1 MGMGTRLRLRAS
13 GGTDPVSQALVAL
26 FGAPQVE
33 PMLISERLLGRV
45 PVHRLQETL
54 DGLRERHGE
63 LRGVRRRRD
72 LHLLVFTGGGSEL
85 VWARLDEDG
94 RLVSFVTG
102 PGALTARHAT
112 ATVPAPSR
120 PAEGAVPPAPVA
132 APVAAPAVVAP
143 VPAAVVADTP
153 TPVVPPAVVTT
164 PKPAAPLV
172 AKSAAA
178 VSLQRT
184 VLAYSGAT
192 AAELTFPWIT
202 GSGTGWLLILAQTPA
217 FAWYVLRTAPT
228 HALPPW
234 FRLLAPAPIVVTL
247 LALARVLG
255 VGLPWGMPGL
265 PEIGLCVGVVG
276 LTAWTRHRARP
287 VPGAPTAH
295 PLLLRSP
302 LRDGTF
308 VFTEAGGPATNRHA
322 DASLQPGGDRAL
334 RYAADLV
341 QLGDGPQWRGRRALG
356 LAPASNERYAV
367 FGHPVHCPVDGVILA
382 AVDGLPDH
390 APQVASAN
398 HPDGNHVRIGTDR
411 GVIVLS
417 GLREGSV
424 LPRRG
429 QHVAAG
435 TPLACVGN
443 SADALEPS
451 LRVRAE
457 NSVGLALPFRIEE
470 CPGTPCRGR
479 RFTVE
484 D

>member
-13 GGTDPVSQALVAL
+13 GGTDPVTQALVAL
-26 FGAPQVE
+26 FGAPLVE
-33 PMLISERLLGRV
+33 PMLISERLLQRV

-63 LRGVRRRRD
+63 LRSVRRRRD
-72 LHLLVFTGGGSEL
+72 LHLLVFAGGGSEL
-85 VWARLDEDG
+85 VWARLDEHG

-102 PGALTARHAT
+102 PGALTARHAAT
-112 ATVPAPSR
+112 TVPAPSR
-120 PAEGAVPPAPVA
+120 PAEETVPVA
-132 APVAAPAVVAP
+132 VEAP
-143 VPAAVVADTP
+143 VPVAVEAPVEVPVPVLTVTP
-153 TPVVPPAVVTT
+153 
-164 PKPAAPLV
+164 V

-234 FRLLAPAPIVVTL
+234 FRLLAPAPIVITL

-255 VGLPWGMPGL
+255 LGLPWGLPGL

-276 LTAWTRHRARP
+276 LTAWTRQRARP

-308 VFTEAGGPATNRHA
+308 VCTEAGGPATNRHA
-322 DASLQPGGDRAL
+322 EASLQPGGDRAL

-341 QLGDGPQWRGRRALG
+341 QLGDGPQWRSRRALG
-356 LAPASNERYAV
+356 LAPASNERYAI
-367 FGHPVHCPVDGVILA
+367 FGHPVQCPVDGVVLA

-390 APQVASAN
+390 APQVSSAN

-424 LPRRG
+424 QPRRG

-435 TPLACVGN
+435 TPLGSVGN
-443 SADALEPS
+443 SAEALEPS

-470 CPGTPCRGR
+470 SPGTPCRGR
-479 RFTVE
+479 RFTIE